1 MDHSQPQCG
10 NGQQRHSTHSP
21 SMKGEDILNHDE
33 VEPRTP
39 RHMSAPETLVIS
51 PASSSLGSPSQ
62 LHDSTPHDSAV
73 PMNPFRLDFD
83 DDRDERDS
91 PLYNTAMMNDDGTTQ
106 SAQSNNNLS
115 RTSFPN
121 EEQAA
126 ENTIRLNRVPS
137 LSLST
142 YSGYDTDE
150 DEDGVLKRFH
160 DQAKSTTR
168 MMQLNTSLD
177 DDESVYSAVNTEEN
191 EEPGSRSS
199 SSHGGMSRKK
209 KKKKKPADRIKDA
222 IDGMRKAHEDAR
234 RQRSTRQFL
243 AMSEGNR
250 SAHSFTEA
258 ICLSPWCDFSSGR
271 GMMAM
276 VAVLFLLVSVVVAL
290 IKFEHL
296 AVGVWTLILGIVV
309 ILIRRFWVPIYW
321 LVWGQFVEKRRRRN
335 MQRYDTLNGQAS
347 VEMAVQNFE
356 KVQDYDEREIEF
368 GDEAVDEANGNSTAG
383 ELA

>member
-1 MDHSQPQCG
+1 
-10 NGQQRHSTHSP
+10 
-21 SMKGEDILNHDE
+21 MKGEDILNHDE
-33 VEPRTP
+33 AEPRTP
-39 RHMSAPETLVIS
+39 RHMPAPETLVIS

-62 LHDSTPHDSAV
+62 LHDSSPHDGAV

-276 VAVLFLLVSVVVAL
+276 VAVLFLLVSVVVTL

-368 GDEAVDEANGNSTAG
+368 GDEAVDEANGNSTTG

>member
-33 VEPRTP
+33 AEPRTP
-39 RHMSAPETLVIS
+39 RHMPAPETLVIS

-62 LHDSTPHDSAV
+62 LHDSSPHDGAV

-276 VAVLFLLVSVVVAL
+276 VAVLFLLVSVVVTL

-368 GDEAVDEANGNSTAG
+368 GDEAVDEANGNSTTG